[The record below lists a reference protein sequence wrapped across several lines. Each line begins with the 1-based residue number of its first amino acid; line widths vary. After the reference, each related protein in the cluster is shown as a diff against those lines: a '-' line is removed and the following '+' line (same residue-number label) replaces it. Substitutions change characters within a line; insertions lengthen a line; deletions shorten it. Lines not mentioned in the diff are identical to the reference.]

1 MCDYS
6 IQVYCYTRCGPI
18 VVVSVEISSRKNQ
31 KNPNWLNKLVGWNS
45 FSKKGSQVVLWP
57 KKDVYCIIMQPNIT
71 VTQPKYNLYKYI
83 LIRLSRNEGKWFIW
97 HLVKWNIRVYV
108 FMGDWVMDCLID
120 IHSNERLRKLF
131 CYVRIWRLYECTTN
145 TQNLNGLQCLVPAEC
160 WFDVFCVWGLF
171 SDLTNFRRTKIGF
184 SPISS
189 LKIVK

>member
-1 MCDYS
+1 
-6 IQVYCYTRCGPI
+6 
-18 VVVSVEISSRKNQ
+18 
-31 KNPNWLNKLVGWNS
+31 
-45 FSKKGSQVVLWP
+45 
-57 KKDVYCIIMQPNIT
+57 MQPNIT

-120 IHSNERLRKLF
+120 VHSNERLRKLF

-171 SDLTNFRRTKIGF
+171 SDLTNFRRTKMRAQISIGF
-184 SPISS
+184 MKHDELCS
-189 LKIVK
+189 LVVHLLFLFNMIYLLYQNEVCFPHQQLVFTEL